1 MFSYLEFGI
10 NTRTDFSLPRYW
22 KFHEFT
28 IDDSRNVKICANHV
42 FLSFRSSLS
51 TFLPHFLAKKKKLS
65 LLLPLFHA
73 RVDRRKNEAKKISS
87 SVSSRHFAISSGKV
101 EIESTKKRVYF
112 FLEKLVIVLLFFVL
126 FSFFSSSSGR
136 GSMDE
141 QGKWMWGRL
150 LCARSLMPF
159 SLINPPSPAHRLSL
173 IPPNRFFQIK

>member
-1 MFSYLEFGI
+1 M
-10 NTRTDFSLPRYW
+10 
-22 KFHEFT
+22 
-28 IDDSRNVKICANHV
+28 KICANHV